1 MAARGTG
8 LLLMSSGQ
16 DDGNPEP
23 DTAAFHDSQEYG
35 LKQPACSEGTAATL
49 PALDE
54 TEKTQ
59 RLETNRWELRN
70 RRKILMRNLPQD
82 CTSQEIHDLLKG
94 YEIKYCYVDK
104 NKKTA
109 FITLLNGEQAQD
121 VIQKFHQHTLRDRDI
136 SVQLQPT
143 DAVLCVTN
151 LPPLFTL
158 HDFEDLVRAYGNT
171 ERCLLVY
178 SELTGHSKGY
188 GFVEYMKKDSA
199 SKARLELI
207 GKSLAEFT
215 LFAQWM
221 DSNQLTMELVHS
233 KCLCVNK
240 LPKGYNDSDELT
252 QLFSALYKPLFC
264 QLAED
269 EGGCFVGF
277 AVIEY
282 ETAEQAEEVRNSI
295 DGTTVKGS
303 KIQLS
308 FCAPGSPG
316 RSTLAALVAAQG
328 MLHNNRKG
336 LLPEPNPVQ
345 IMQSFSNPAMLQM
358 LLQPQQR
365 GRSGKHGST
374 SGRPHF
380 VNPTVSQALLQINK
394 LHQTQGIGGN
404 SLLQNYS
411 HLQMAQKQLLQLKS
425 AQSNNCKPGLLGEAP
440 ASVLQTA
447 MGPSQPGSVEASQ
460 RDVHKSILPFYH
472 SPHMSSVLS
481 RMTQEKPSTSV
492 ALLEGSGSQNYLQQS
507 GSVLAGHNQ
516 PQSQSVSNE
525 SPLLNKSSNQT
536 SLLGE
541 PPRDIRLSTNPYLN
555 LASVLAGSTIAG
567 MGLRNIQQHNMN
579 SSTSQEP
586 ASQPGL
592 ESYLGYSQQ
601 YGDYSQEALQQWYDQ
616 YSAYSSTQVEQSHSE
631 EQAEQQNSYTA
642 GGEGENYYYQPS
654 SGLAYGNYSAYVQ
667 APPTYYSNAQM
678 TYQAESTVPTNKAS
692 TKEKRAYILPATE
705 ASPAG
710 YVNQY
715 SEGSAEHYGDSYFKR
730 KKVY

>member
-1 MAARGTG
+1 MAARDSG
-8 LLLMSSGQ
+8 LPQMSPGQ
-16 DDGNPEP
+16 EEDSNPEAIS
-23 DTAAFHDSQEYG
+23 TASQDSQEYE
-35 LKQPACSEGTAATL
+35 LKQPACSEGAAATL

-54 TEKTQ
+54 TEKGR
-59 RLETNRWELRN
+59 RLETSLWELRN
-70 RRKILMRNLPQD
+70 RRKILMKNLPHD
-82 CTSQEIHDLLKG
+82 CTGQDIHDLLKG

-109 FITLLNGEQAQD
+109 FVTLLNGEQAQN
-121 VIQKFHQHTLRDRDI
+121 VIQKFHQHTLRDREI

-158 HDFEDLVRAYGNT
+158 HNFEDLVRAYGNT

-199 SKARLELI
+199 SNARLELF
-207 GKSLAEFT
+207 GKPLAEFT

-221 DSNQLTMELVHS
+221 DSNHMTMELIHS

-240 LPKGYNDSDELT
+240 LPKGYNDCDELT

-269 EGGCFVGF
+269 EGGCFVDF
-277 AVIEY
+277 AVVEY
-282 ETAEQAEEVRNSI
+282 ETAEQAEAVRNSM

-303 KIQLS
+303 RIQLS

-328 MLHNNRKG
+328 MLQNNRKG
-336 LLPEPNPVQ
+336 LLPEPNTVQ

-365 GRSGKHGST
+365 GRSGKHGSS
-374 SGRPHF
+374 SGQPHF
-380 VNPTVSQALLQINK
+380 VNPTVSHAFLQLNK
-394 LHQTQGIGGN
+394 LHQTQGMGGN

-440 ASVLQTA
+440 VSVLQTS
-447 MGPSQPGSVEASQ
+447 MGSSQPGSVEALQ
-460 RDVHKSILPFYH
+460 QDVHKSISPFYH
-472 SPHMSSVLS
+472 SQHMSSVLS
-481 RMTQEKPSTSV
+481 RLTQEKQSTSI
-492 ALLEGSGSQNYLQQS
+492 ALLEGSGCQTYLQQS
-507 GSVLAGHNQ
+507 ESVPAGQNQ
-516 PQSQSVSNE
+516 PQSQSASTE
-525 SPLLNKSSNQT
+525 SPLLNKSINQT

-555 LASVLAGSTIAG
+555 LASVLAGSSIAG
-567 MGLRNIQQHNMN
+567 TGIWNIQQQNMN
-579 SSTSQEP
+579 SLTFQES

-592 ESYLGYSQQ
+592 ENYLRYSQQ
-601 YGDYSQEALQQWYDQ
+601 YGDYSQ
-616 YSAYSSTQVEQSHSE
+616 SS
-631 EQAEQQNSYTA
+631 
-642 GGEGENYYYQPS
+642 P
-654 SGLAYGNYSAYVQ
+654 GLAYGNYNTYVQ

-678 TYQAESTVPTNKAS
+678 TYQAESTVPSNNAS
-692 TKEKRAYILPATE
+692 TKEKRTSILSATE

-710 YVNQY
+710 YVNQV
-715 SEGSAEHYGDSYFKR
+715 SEGSGEHNGDSYFKR

>member
-1 MAARGTG
+1 MATRDTG
-8 LLLMSSGQ
+8 VPLMSPGQ
-16 DDGNPEP
+16 DEANPDP
-23 DTAAFHDSQEYG
+23 FAAASQDSQECG
-35 LKQPACSEGTAATL
+35 LKQPVCSEGTAASV
-49 PALDE
+49 PALGE
-54 TEKTQ
+54 LEIAQ
-59 RLETNRWELRN
+59 RLEATRWELGN

-82 CTSQEIHDLLKG
+82 CTSQDIHDLLKG

-109 FITLLNGEQAQD
+109 FITLLNGEQAQN
-121 VIQKFHQHTLRDRDI
+121 VIQKFHQYALRDRDI

-151 LPPLFTL
+151 LPPFFTL

-178 SELTGHSKGY
+178 SEFTGHSKGY

-207 GKSLAEFT
+207 GKTLAEYT

-221 DSNQLTMELVHS
+221 DSNQLTTELIHS

-240 LPKGYNDSDELT
+240 LPKGYNDSNELT

-269 EGGCFVGF
+269 EVGCFVGF
-277 AVIEY
+277 AVVEY
-282 ETAEQAEEVRNSI
+282 ETAEQAEEVRKSM

-303 KIQLS
+303 RIQLS

-316 RSTLAALVAAQG
+316 RSTLAALIAAQG
-328 MLHNNRKG
+328 MLQNNRKG

-365 GRSGKHGST
+365 GRPGKHGSS

-380 VNPTVSQALLQINK
+380 VNPTVSQALLQLNK
-394 LHQTQGIGGN
+394 LHQTQGMGGN
-404 SLLQNYS
+404 SLLQNFS

-440 ASVLQTA
+440 VSVLQTG

-460 RDVHKSILPFYH
+460 QDGQKSMMPFYH
-472 SPHMSSVLS
+472 NPHMSSVLS
-481 RMTQEKPSTSV
+481 RLTQDKQPTSI
-492 ALLEGSGSQNYLQQS
+492 ALLEGAGSQPYLQQS
-507 GSVLAGHNQ
+507 GSVLTGPNQ
-516 PQSQSVSNE
+516 PQNQPASSG

-555 LASVLAGSTIAG
+555 LASVLAGSSIAG

-579 SSTSQEP
+579 RSTTQES

-592 ESYLGYSQQ
+592 ESYFGYSQQ

-616 YSAYSSTQVEQSHSE
+616 YSAYSSSQVEQSHSE
-631 EQAEQQNSYTA
+631 EQAS
-642 GGEGENYYYQPS
+642 S

-667 APPTYYSNAQM
+667 APPTYYSSAQM
-678 TYQAESTVPTNKAS
+678 TYQAESTAPSNKAS
-692 TKEKRAYILPATE
+692 TKEKRAYILSATE

-710 YVNQY
+710 YMNPLT
-715 SEGSAEHYGDSYFKR
+715 EGSGEHYGDSYFKR